1 MIFFVILKYL
11 FLNQT
16 KFNAFFGQNPI
27 QEKPKMFSIGLV
39 TKHYWIQDLT
49 HIIFYN
55 EQERLT

>member
-27 QEKPKMFSIGLV
+27 QEKPEMFSIWSS
-39 TKHYWIQDLT
+39 Y
-49 HIIFYN
+49 
-55 EQERLT
+55 